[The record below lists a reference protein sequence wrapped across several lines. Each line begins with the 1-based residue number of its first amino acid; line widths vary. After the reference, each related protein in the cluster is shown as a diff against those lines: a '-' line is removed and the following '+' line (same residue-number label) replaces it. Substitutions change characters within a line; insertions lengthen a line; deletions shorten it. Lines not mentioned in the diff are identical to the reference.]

1 MAKSR
6 KPLYLLVVF
15 LGLPLAVGQLG
26 GWAARTPADGWYQAL
41 EKSVLTP
48 PAAVFP
54 FAWTLLY
61 LLMGL
66 AAWLVWRAGG
76 RAPLLL
82 WGLQLAVNLA
92 WSFLFFHLRDPGL
105 GLLDVLLLL
114 VLVAATGLWFR
125 RWSQVAFWMFVPYFL
140 WVAFAAYLNLTIVL
154 LN

>member
-1 MAKSR
+1 MKSR
-6 KPLYLLVVF
+6 KPLYLLLVF

-26 GWAARTPADGWYQAL
+26 GWATGSSVGGWYQTL

-48 PAAVFP
+48 PPLVFP

-92 WSFLFFHLRDPGL
+92 WSFLFFYFQR
-105 GLLDVLLLL
+105 LDWRCS
-114 VLVAATGLWFR
+114 TC
-125 RWSQVAFWMFVPYFL
+125 WSCCR
-140 WVAFAAYLNLTIVL
+140 
-154 LN
+154 

>member
-1 MAKSR
+1 MKSR
-6 KPLYLLVVF
+6 TPLYLLLVF

-26 GWAARTPADGWYQAL
+26 GWATQQSLGSWYPTL

-48 PAAVFP
+48 PPLVFP

-82 WGLQLAVNLA
+82 WLLQLAVNLA
-92 WSFLFFHLRDPGL
+92 WSFLFFYLENPDL
-105 GLLDVLLLL
+105 GLVDVVLLLL
-114 VLVAATGLWFR
+114 LAAATALWFR
-125 RWSQVAFWMFVPYFL
+125 RWSPVAFWLLVPYVL

>member
-1 MAKSR
+1 MKSR
-6 KPLYLLVVF
+6 KPLYLLFVF
-15 LGLPLAVGQLG
+15 LGLPLFVGQLG
-26 GWAARTPADGWYQAL
+26 GWATSTSVGDWYRTL

-48 PAAVFP
+48 PPLVFP

-76 RAPLLL
+76 RAPLLP

-92 WSFLFFHLRDPGL
+92 WSFLFFYFRDPEL
-105 GLLDVLLLL
+105 ALLDILLLL
-114 VLVAATGLWFR
+114 PLIAATALWFR
-125 RWSQVAFWMFVPYFL
+125 RWSPVAFWLLVPYL
-140 WVAFAAYLNLTIVL
+140 AWVAFAGYLNLTIVL

>member
-1 MAKSR
+1 MKSR
-6 KPLYLLVVF
+6 KPLYMLLVF
-15 LGLPLAVGQLG
+15 LGLPLVVGQLG
-26 GWAARTPADGWYQAL
+26 GLATQSSVSGWYQTL

-48 PAAVFP
+48 PPLVFP

-76 RAPLLL
+76 RAPLAL

-92 WSFLFFHLRDPGL
+92 WSFLFFGLRDPEL
-105 GLLDVLLLL
+105 GLANILLLL
-114 VLVAATGLWFR
+114 PLVAATALWFR
-125 RWSQVAFWMFVPYFL
+125 RWSPIAFWLLLPYL
-140 WVAFAAYLNLTIVL
+140 AWTAFAAYLNLTIVL